1 MKKFYFLFI
10 CCFCGQVF
18 ASSNAESL
26 SVKFL
31 ENYTWKIQDNKQK
44 ILTFKDERL
53 NINVGCNSMSTS
65 YKLAN
70 ATLETNLLI
79 STMMFC
85 DDESSKAEK
94 DASAF
99 FDKAKI
105 KVSFVSK
112 DLSKPILKLS
122 NEDGKSYKIYGDMTP
137 EAKYGSKGETI
148 FLEIA
153 AKTKPCTGVAPQEC
167 LQVRYMENHDGILKP
182 KTDWEYFYS
191 PIEGYEHSD
200 KYEVILRIKRYKL
213 KNVPADRGAYV
224 YVRDMVVSQKSV
236 EE

>member
-1 MKKFYFLFI
+1 MKKFCFLFI

-18 ASSNAESL
+18 ASASVESL
-26 SVKFL
+26 NKKFL
-31 ENYTWKIQDNKQK
+31 EAYTWKLNDKEGE
-44 ILTFKDERL
+44 ILIFKDERL

-65 YKLAN
+65 YNLTN

-85 DDESSKAEK
+85 DDQSSTIEK
-94 DASAF
+94 EVSAF

-105 KVSFVSK
+105 SISFVSK
-112 DLSKPILKLS
+112 DLAKPILKLS
-122 NEDGKSYKIYGDMTP
+122 KENGKSYKIYGDMTP

-153 AKTKPCTGVAPQEC
+153 AEKKPCTGVVPQEC

-200 KYEVILRIKRYKL
+200 NYEVILRVKRYKL
-213 KNVPADRGAYV
+213 KNVPADHGAYV

-236 EE
+236 EK